1 MNSIENNIKKD
12 IGELVLSIGEGKFPE
27 KAKDLLV
34 SQFRKG
40 YAFKEEK
47 LKNENAAIKESK
59 MVKVRAFF
67 EEKKEFYANDTITE
81 LLNEIE
87 WKLESDILNEEISK
101 KEEKDENKA

>member
-27 KAKDLLV
+27 KAKELLV
-34 SQFRKG
+34 NQFRKG

-47 LKNENAAIKESK
+47 IKNENAAITESK
-59 MVKVRAFF
+59 MTKVRAFF
-67 EEKKEFYANDTITE
+67 EEKKEFYANETITE

-87 WKLESDILNEEISK
+87 WKLESDILLEDIVK
-101 KEEKDENKA
+101 KEEKD